1 MADLG
6 CTSPQER
13 GKIGM
18 PVVDMCCPGTSSVG
32 RAVDC
37 LDIEG
42 IVVEI
47 VDIGQGSVGIGGI
60 ARFGVLIAGLVMIL
74 D

>member
-42 IVVEI
+42 IV
-47 VDIGQGSVGIGGI
+47 DIGRGWVGTAGI
-60 ARFGVLIAGLVMIL
+60 ADNVRVAGLVMTL